1 MDFRKVLAE
10 ALKICGEHADDPFLL
25 YCTLCDYAGN
35 DYTVSPQVEAFD
47 RFNKTYGLVAEM
59 KRNPEPRM
67 IGTLLER
74 CKEQPDVPKS
84 CLKWI
89 HTLFEFYYRAKHGEW
104 EDTEQIMQ
112 SLEADLFEPE
122 FEGLNLPKPKP
133 KQKKAGVKRTPKAN
147 TPTSAPVKVATPP
160 TSAPQNPSPTPFQP
174 ATPPL
179 PPGAVYR
186 NLPYNA
192 NVYLAEGSR
201 IIHVSSECPCIRPAL
216 NQTLYKATYHRARYK
231 DFYNINHLTKNTTTY
246 ERLSLNHTPPVCAK
260 CGDFTP
266 ILFEKPPK
274 IQYKQL

>member
-1 MDFRKVLAE
+1 MDFRTILAN
-10 ALKICGEHADDPFLL
+10 ALKNCGEHADDPFLL
-25 YCTLCDYAGN
+25 YCALCDLVGN
-35 DYTVSPQVEAFD
+35 DYALSPQMEVFHY
-47 RFNKTYGLVAEM
+47 FNKTYRLVSEM
-59 KRNPEPRM
+59 RKNPEPRM

-74 CKEQPDVPKS
+74 CKEQPDAPKS

-89 HTLFEFYYRAKHGEW
+89 HTIFEFYYRAKHGEQK
-104 EDTEQIMQ
+104 DTEQILQ

-122 FEGLNLPKPKP
+122 LEGLDLPIPKP
-133 KQKKAGVKRTPKAN
+133 KQKKAGAKRTPKAN
-147 TPTSAPVKVATPP
+147 TPNPASAKVATPP
-160 TSAPQNPSPTPFQP
+160 TPTPQNPSPTPFQP
-174 ATPPL
+174 VNPPL

-231 DFYNINHLTKNTTTY
+231 DLYNINHLTKNTTTY

-266 ILFEKPPK
+266 ILFGKPSK
-274 IQYKQL
+274 IEYKQL